1 MFGGIGMPE
10 MILIAMVAL
19 LLFGKRLPEVARNMG
34 RGITEFKK
42 GVRGFED
49 DVQSDSYSRS
59 ESYSSSRP
67 AIHQAGGEDRATTAE
82 PFGSE
87 ATDRP

>member
-1 MFGGIGMPE
+1 MFGGIGPFE
-10 MILIAMVAL
+10 MLVVAMIAL

-49 DVQSDSYSRS
+49 DVNSTSY
-59 ESYSSSRP
+59 ESSPP
-67 AIHQAGGEDRATTAE
+67 AIKHSAGEDRTTSAKPFPAE
-82 PFGSE
+82 QT
-87 ATDRP
+87 AD